1 MTSVS
6 VAKLVLFVFICP
18 NCSAVYQHKAVL
30 GPRQVGNRA
39 EPYQV
44 LVIEEMDHSRC
55 PFPHWHQ
62 VWGSPVQPQQAQRGA
77 LLHTVHGVP
86 DWSDKPHD

>member
-1 MTSVS
+1 MFRFWSWCC
-6 VAKLVLFVFICP
+6 LFSFVII
-18 NCSAVYQHKAVL
+18 AVYQHKVIV
-30 GPRQVGNRA
+30 GPRQVRNRA

-55 PFPHWHQ
+55 PFSHGHQ
-62 VWGSPVQPQQAQRGA
+62 VWGSPVQPQQAQCGA

-86 DWSDKPHD
+86 DWRDKQYD